1 MDSYTEHKKFYD
13 EWRIKNEALRKK
25 FNIPIAMGQKWNC
38 IDDCES
44 GCYKGCD
51 RACYKCYIINE
62 IS

>member
-1 MDSYTEHKKFYD
+1 MMNG
-13 EWRIKNEALRKK
+13 IKNEALRKK